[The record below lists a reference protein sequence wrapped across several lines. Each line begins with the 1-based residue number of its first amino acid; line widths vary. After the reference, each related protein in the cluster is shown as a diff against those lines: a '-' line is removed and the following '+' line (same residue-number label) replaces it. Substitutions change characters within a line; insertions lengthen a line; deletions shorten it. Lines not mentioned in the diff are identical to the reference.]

1 MSQENSL
8 SIPATMDSPSSLV
21 SPSKEPQDIRDKYRS
36 LKRRFMELEDSPVEL
51 QRNVRMREER
61 NILLERIA
69 EIESQPGFVVPPDV
83 SSSAT
88 PPHLPTIP
96 PSPLSEPL
104 DGQNGTDGQRTSASL
119 EPTSSD
125 NINQGRHS
133 RRKPI
138 SEAASPHTR
147 RTTRSSSSQN
157 RSAGSAPNASDPSP
171 RPTGRVEAGVSGN
184 EAAQER
190 GDIVLRQRDDR
201 IDGDSLA
208 NGASEAAL
216 QSTDGVGAVA
226 GATQSEGKGIAGK
239 RNEDAEQS
247 KPTPSAIDTNTVPA
261 RSLYVPNIP
270 PPPGQAL
277 AALISATTSHMQ
289 IDPTL
294 MENHG
299 VKNTVDVTSRE
310 SLTEEYANQVSS
322 EPPANLPSHSAGL
335 IPSIK
340 TSSNQQEATTSNQ
353 TASTSP
359 ATSSPSSAT
368 PSSSIN
374 PYAFLYGTM
383 SPLSAV
389 PTTPSSA
396 TPLTPSFPYPNLYYP
411 YPIAMPPGMFVP
423 PPGFVPPAPPQEPQQ
438 RPPPDPP
445 RATKPKRLKAHTVT
459 TKSFSIPTVPR
470 DKSGKPMLPLNV
482 GIMTVISLGEVCM
495 REHFHTERYI
505 FPVGYEVTRR
515 YLSTI
520 DPAHEVVY
528 HCTILDGGDGPK
540 FQIVP
545 SDTLDRP
552 VIAGT
557 ATGAWSSIVKQ
568 ANAIRNR
575 QHSNSVSGPDF
586 FGLGQNT
593 IKHLIQELPNANRLR
608 DYVWQNFVE
617 GGPLGGRHAA
627 VIPALPEDYDA
638 AHPIGPYYPS
648 VYEKMKR
655 QKQADGA
662 GAADAPRSYYPP
674 HLTGQASSSSENGGS
689 DSGAPSPPP
698 TASSSSRGKR
708 KVSAKSPNLQNEA
721 NVDSDTRQI
730 QNIQN
735 MSYITDPAL
744 QGSTAVPA
752 PFAAI
757 MNAYSA
763 AGGPSN
769 GNIG

>member
-1 MSQENSL
+1 
-8 SIPATMDSPSSLV
+8 MDSPSSPI
-21 SPSKEPQDIRDKYRS
+21 SSSKEPQDIRDKYTN

-61 NILLERIA
+61 DILLERIT
-69 EIESQPGFVVPPDV
+69 EIESQPGFVVPPDIP
-83 SSSAT
+83 SSAT
-88 PPHLPTIP
+88 SPHPPTLP
-96 PSPLSEPL
+96 PSSLSQPP
-104 DGQNGTDGQRTSASL
+104 DGQNGIDGQRASTSQ
-119 EPTSSD
+119 SS
-125 NINQGRHS
+125 NNNNRMRPS
-133 RRKPI
+133 RRKPS
-138 SEAASPHTR
+138 SEAASPHNR

-157 RSAGSAPNASDPSP
+157 GIAGIAPNES
-171 RPTGRVEAGVSGN
+171 GRDAPGTSGN
-184 EAAQER
+184 ETAQER
-190 GDIVLRQRDDR
+190 PDIALKQRDDHV
-201 IDGDSLA
+201 DGESLA
-208 NGASEAAL
+208 NSANEG
-216 QSTDGVGAVA
+216 STHPNSAGAV
-226 GATQSEGKGIAGK
+226 GEATQSDGKATAGK
-239 RNEDAEQS
+239 RNEDAEQN
-247 KPTPSAIDTNTVPA
+247 KPTPSAINTNTAAP
-261 RSLYVPNIP
+261 RSLYPRHNIP

-277 AALISATTSHMQ
+277 AALLSASSSHMQ

-299 VKNTVDVTSRE
+299 VNNTVDVASGG
-310 SLTEEYANQVSS
+310 SLTQEYDNQVPSDAPASS
-322 EPPANLPSHSAGL
+322 SSHSTIL
-335 IPSIK
+335 
-340 TSSNQQEATTSNQ
+340 TSVKAPAAQQEAPTANQ

-374 PYAFLYGTM
+374 PYAFLYGAM

-423 PPGFVPPAPPQEPQQ
+423 PPGFVPPAPSQEPQQ

-445 RATKPKRLKAHTVT
+445 RGTKPKRLKAHTVT

-515 YLSTI
+515 YLSTV
-520 DPAHEVVY
+520 DQLHEVVY

-545 SDTLDRP
+545 SDTPDRP

-655 QKQADGA
+655 QKQADGDGA
-662 GAADAPRSYYPP
+662 GDAPRSYYPP

-689 DSGAPSPPP
+689 DGGAPSPPP
-698 TASSSSRGKR
+698 TASSSLRGKR
-708 KVSAKSPNLQNEA
+708 KASAKSPNLQNEGNDSA
-721 NVDSDTRQI
+721 NANSETRHI
-730 QNIQN
+730 QSIQ
-735 MSYITDPAL
+735 SLPYVTDPAL

-757 MNAYSA
+757 MNAYTA
-763 AGGPSN
+763 AGGSSN

>member
-104 DGQNGTDGQRTSASL
+104 DGQNGTGSSNLSFDYLNVVYNADTCPEDGQRTSASL

-138 SEAASPHTR
+138 CESSIFFGSLWADLNRKRRLHRLTPGELLARRLAKIDLPGVHPMRLTR
-147 RTTRSSSSQN
+147 RHDQQGGLRPVCLEM
-157 RSAGSAPNASDPSP
+157 RP
-171 RPTGRVEAGVSGN
+171 RKVACTSFTSYCILIRLAN
-184 EAAQER
+184 TANFAER

-310 SLTEEYANQVSS
+310 SLTED
-322 EPPANLPSHSAGL
+322 AGL

-505 FPVGYEVTRR
+505 FPVGYEVTR
-515 YLSTI
+515 YVTQGS
-520 DPAHEVVY
+520 
-528 HCTILDGGDGPK
+528 LDGHLN
-540 FQIVP
+540 I
-545 SDTLDRP
+545 
-552 VIAGT
+552 
-557 ATGAWSSIVKQ
+557 
-568 ANAIRNR
+568 
-575 QHSNSVSGPDF
+575 DF
-586 FGLGQNT
+586 L
-593 IKHLIQELPNANRLR
+593 
-608 DYVWQNFVE
+608 
-617 GGPLGGRHAA
+617 
-627 VIPALPEDYDA
+627 
-638 AHPIGPYYPS
+638 
-648 VYEKMKR
+648 
-655 QKQADGA
+655 
-662 GAADAPRSYYPP
+662 
-674 HLTGQASSSSENGGS
+674 
-689 DSGAPSPPP
+689 
-698 TASSSSRGKR
+698 
-708 KVSAKSPNLQNEA
+708 
-721 NVDSDTRQI
+721 
-730 QNIQN
+730 
-735 MSYITDPAL
+735 
-744 QGSTAVPA
+744 
-752 PFAAI
+752 
-757 MNAYSA
+757 
-763 AGGPSN
+763 
-769 GNIG
+769 